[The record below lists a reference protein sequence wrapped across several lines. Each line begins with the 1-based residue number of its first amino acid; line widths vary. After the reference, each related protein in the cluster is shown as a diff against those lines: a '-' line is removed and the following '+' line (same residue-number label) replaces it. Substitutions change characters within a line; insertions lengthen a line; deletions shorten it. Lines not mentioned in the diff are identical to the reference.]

1 MAECQGAIILGLRQ
15 INVLDAVLKEGTI
28 QESRSMPS
36 NFLPTPWDQLEA
48 GMAFMLG
55 LPTLIIKEDRVWGG
69 VFDVGSS
76 DRFVHQVSLP
86 SEVMP
91 LLTSSLLRRYIA
103 QLLIDTFCRAAVVFS
118 KAIVNAPLRSHTTR
132 WSL

>member
-36 NFLPTPWDQLEA
+36 NFLPTPWNQIEA

-55 LPTLIIKEDRVWGG
+55 LPTLIIKEDGVWGG

-91 LLTSSLLRRYIA
+91 LLTSS
-103 QLLIDTFCRAAVVFS
+103 
-118 KAIVNAPLRSHTTR
+118 
-132 WSL
+132 